1 MVSTRHHPKQFPEPT
16 TPGRASP
23 TKQTATTTSTTS
35 SSPPKSSAV
44 EKSPPTKTPTR
55 RRTAPSA
62 ASSYVHA
69 PDPITIGWLVISL
82 ILVAWDTGYVFL
94 RPHSMTGGF
103 LSKPIWTPYQ
113 LYATVDHMYG
123 FPAWNEGNGFTA
135 AQAALN
141 FVESVMY
148 LYYLAICWIYGG
160 GAKGFEQ
167 LFRTGQL
174 TVQGGPPNAVS
185 AAVLVCFSS
194 AVMTVSK
201 TLLYCKSRPILS
213 ILALM
218 LTTCLQG

>member
-23 TKQTATTTSTTS
+23 TKQTASTASTAT
-35 SSPPKSSAV
+35 SSPPKSSPV
-44 EKSPPTKTPTR
+44 EKTPAAKTPAR
-55 RRTAPSA
+55 RRTAA
-62 ASSYVHA
+62 AATSSYVHT
-69 PDPITIGWLVISL
+69 PDPITIGWLLISL

-103 LSKPIWTPYQ
+103 LNSPLWTPYQ

-123 FPAWNEGNGFTA
+123 FPAWHEGNGFTA

-141 FVESVMY
+141 FVESIMY
-148 LYYLAICWIYGG
+148 IYYLVICWNYGG

-201 TLLYCKSRPILS
+201 TALYCKQPPTYSTSTPILMTY
-213 ILALM
+213 L
-218 LTTCLQG
+218 